1 MQKKGFF
8 ITIEGPE
15 GAGKSTQLQK
25 LAEYL
30 ESIGATCVRTREP
43 GGTLLAED
51 LRNVVKEYNGN
62 EKVFPETELLLMEAA
77 RSQHMNV
84 LVLPA
89 LEEGKVVICD
99 RFSDSTLAYQGYA
112 RNLDMDIIEK
122 LNLFASC
129 NRVPDLTL
137 LMDLTPEDGFART
150 RKRQET
156 AGQFD
161 RFEIEKIDF
170 HQKVRNG
177 FLTIAKD
184 NPNRVK
190 VVNAARSVEEIFADV
205 KAIVDAALLAT
216 DNYVKDVK

>member
-30 ESIGATCVRTREP
+30 ESLGATCIRTREP
-43 GGTLLAED
+43 GGTPLAEV
-51 LRNVVKEYNGN
+51 LRNVVKEYNGD

-84 LVLPA
+84 LVLPN
-89 LEEGKVVICD
+89 LEVGNIVICD

-112 RNLDMDIIEK
+112 RNLDMEIIEK
-122 LNLFASC
+122 LNLFASG

-156 AGQFD
+156 LGQFD
-161 RFEIEKIDF
+161 RFEVEKIDF

-177 FLTIAKD
+177 FLAIAKE
-184 NPNRVK
+184 NPARVK
-190 VVNAARSVEEIFADV
+190 IINASRTIEEIFADV
-205 KAIVDAALLAT
+205 KAAVDAALAT
-216 DNYVKDVK
+216 TQNFIKDIK